1 MPIRAYFRPS
11 SLEEA
16 SSLLQSY
23 AGSARILAGGTDLL
37 VQSRSERGTEVVLVS
52 LRDIQ
57 ELRQVREV
65 DEDRCFIGA
74 MVVHAEVARSSLVR
88 QYFPAL
94 ARASNWVGSPSIRNM
109 ATIGGNICN
118 ASPSADTA
126 PPLLAYEGKAVI
138 AGPSGEKVVDLE
150 SFFTGPSTHIL
161 KPGEILKGF
170 ILNKERDLKASY
182 EKLGIRKA
190 MEIAI
195 VNVCAV
201 LSSNEQKQC
210 DDIRIALGAVAP
222 TPIRARKAEAL
233 LRKRS
238 LTPRLIEECAEA
250 AANETKPIS
259 DIRAS
264 AEYRKEMVRMLVKK
278 MIRGLAGIH

>member
-1 MPIRAYFRPS
+1 MSIRAYFRPAT
-11 SLEEA
+11 LEEA
-16 SSLLQSY
+16 SKLLESY
-23 AGSARILAGGTDLL
+23 GESARILAGGTDLL
-37 VQSRSERGTEVVLVS
+37 VESRSERKKEMVLVS

-74 MVVHAEVARSSLVR
+74 MVVHAEVARSPVVR
-88 QYFPAL
+88 RHFPAL

-126 PPLLAYEGKAVI
+126 PPLLAYEGKGVI
-138 AGPSGEKVVDLE
+138 ARPSGEKTVDLE

-170 ILNKERDLKASY
+170 ILKKERGLKASY

-195 VNVCAV
+195 VNVCAA
-201 LSSNEQKQC
+201 LSSDEQKNC
-210 DDIRIALGAVAP
+210 FDVRIALGAVAP

-233 LRKRS
+233 LREHS
-238 LTPRLIEECAEA
+238 LTPRLIEECAEMA
-250 AANETKPIS
+250 VTETRPIS
-259 DIRAS
+259 DIRGS
-264 AEYRKEMVRMLVKK
+264 AEYRKEMVRVLVKK
-278 MIRGLAGIH
+278 MIQDLAGIH